1 MVALGHLNRAR
12 TFKLGQSVLFEISRN
27 PQNGKANLPFAV
39 RTGET
44 KVVCEMRPGKKVIA
58 ISGMPGAGK
67 GVASNAG
74 RQLGLEVFVLGD
86 VIREE
91 TERRG
96 LKPTPQNIGS
106 VMLDIRAKE
115 GPNVVVRRLLPKIE
129 QAKSTIVIV
138 EGIRSLHEL
147 NELRV
152 KFEVISLAI
161 HASPKS
167 RFQRLLSRNRSD
179 DPKTWEVFQE
189 RDFREL
195 DVGLGHVLATA
206 DVVLTNEGSITE
218 LEAAFK
224 VAFAKLNLQ

>member
-1 MVALGHLNRAR
+1 MGA
-12 TFKLGQSVLFEISRN
+12 
-27 PQNGKANLPFAV
+27 GK
-39 RTGET
+39 T
-44 KVVCEMRPGKKVIA
+44 VIA
-58 ISGMPGAGK
+58 MSGMPGAGK
-67 GVASNAG
+67 GVAANAG

-96 LKPTPQNIGS
+96 LEPTPRNMGN

-115 GPNVVVRRLLPKIE
+115 GPDVVVRRLLPKIE
-129 QAKSTIVIV
+129 QAKSEVVIV

-147 NELRV
+147 NELET
-152 KFEVISLAI
+152 KFTVIPLAI

-179 DPKTWEVFQE
+179 DPKTWETFEE

-195 DVGLGHVLATA
+195 DVGLGHVLALA
-206 DVVLTNEGSITE
+206 EIVLVNEGSISQ
-218 LEAAFK
+218 LESAFK
-224 VAFAKLNLQ
+224 AAFAKLSLQ